1 MVCTEWALKEV
12 ALLVKMVELEECHQM
27 VFGNGLHRIVLRRR
41 PPKNRSDPFN
51 CYRGNEIFED
61 EILVRRRPRK
71 IWSDPFNCYRRNEI
85 FEDEIL
91 VDEILVR
98 RRPRK
103 IWSDPFNCYRRNAIF
118 EDEDCRQSIP
128 RPHKTWSPANCRLHR
143 SGILKDEICRPSS
156 SQNVKHCYQPLA
168 SLRCFEGRNL
178 HGR

>member
-51 CYRGNEIFED
+51 CYRGNEIFE
-61 EILVRRRPRK
+61 
-71 IWSDPFNCYRRNEI
+71 
-85 FEDEIL
+85 
-91 VDEILVR
+91 DEILVR

>member
-1 MVCTEWALKEV
+1 M
-12 ALLVKMVELEECHQM
+12 ALLEKPFVSELEECNQM

-51 CYRGNEIFED
+51 CYRGNEIFE
-61 EILVRRRPRK
+61 
-71 IWSDPFNCYRRNEI
+71 
-85 FEDEIL
+85 
-91 VDEILVR
+91 DEILVR